1 MEAKHI
7 PESRGHHIVPA
18 CWLAG
23 FTDTGEKHG
32 TLWVTDLKRGKQWIS
47 NPTKSGR
54 RRDFNRLS
62 DEQNDPLL
70 VEANLAKIEDII
82 APVLKRL
89 NDERRCPFKDELHGL
104 LQFMAIQWA
113 RVPAFRPKILAI
125 AEGVHR
131 DILTELLK
139 TPESWA
145 EWLEENDLKNGPP
158 DEYENWRELL
168 RSGFSLSVNNDWLL
182 KKAFQS
188 ANTTAQCL
196 QAKHWSCSISKT
208 GRFIGSDN
216 PVMLDGTAP
225 QIGFKNADILT
236 YPVSRHVLLYGTRV
250 VAHAPFLNLKYI
262 ARQNTFSM
270 LCAEEQVF
278 SHVPDFYWLDEN
290 ERCQTDWSLFRKDKI
305 LASVK

>member
-1 MEAKHI
+1 MGANHGPK
-7 PESRGHHIVPA
+7 PRGHHIVPA

-23 FTDTGEKHG
+23 FTDTSEKTG
-32 TLWVTDLKRGKQWIS
+32 TLWVTDLKRGKQWPS
-47 NPTKSGR
+47 NPIKSGR

-62 DEQNDPLL
+62 DEQSDPLL

-89 NDERRCPFKDELHGL
+89 DVERRCPFKDELHGL

-113 RVPAFRPKILAI
+113 RVPAFRPKIVSI
-125 AEGVHR
+125 AESIHR
-131 DILTELLK
+131 DILTKLLK

-145 EWLEENDLKNGPP
+145 AWLGENDFEDGPP
-158 DEYENWRELL
+158 DEYENWRDLL

-182 KKAFQS
+182 RKAFES
-188 ANTTAQCL
+188 TKTTIPCL
-196 QAKHWSCSISKT
+196 QAKHWGCSISET

-216 PVMLDGTAP
+216 PVMLDGTTP
-225 QIGFKNADILT
+225 QIGFKNADIVI
-236 YPVSRHVLLYGTRV
+236 YPVSRHVLLYGTAMAVR
-250 VAHAPFLNLKYI
+250 APFLNLMYI
-262 ARQNTFSM
+262 ARQNTFAM
-270 LCAEEQVF
+270 LCAEEQVY

-290 ERCQTDWSLFRKDKI
+290 ERCQTDWSLFQKDKI